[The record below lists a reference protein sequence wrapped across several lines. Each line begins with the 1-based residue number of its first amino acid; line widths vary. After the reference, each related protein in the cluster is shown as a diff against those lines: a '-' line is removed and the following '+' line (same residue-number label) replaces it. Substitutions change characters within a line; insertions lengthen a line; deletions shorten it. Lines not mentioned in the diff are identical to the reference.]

1 MFSESTLEPSLIQS
15 YQTALYRV
23 DTEPSFVLKVGET
36 SPALA
41 QLLQRMKAD
50 CAAYFTAC
58 NPWGQQ
64 LTDAENADRQS
75 ALKRELNRLN
85 VQFISGMG
93 LDSKKVWPGEASVL
107 ILDLS
112 LEATQALGRK
122 YEQNAVVWSAQ
133 DAIPQLILLK

>member
-1 MFSESTLEPSLIQS
+1 MFSESTLEPRLIQA
-15 YQTALYRV
+15 YQAALYRV
-23 DTEPSFVLKVGET
+23 DADPSFDLKVGEA

-50 CAAYFTAC
+50 CAAFFTAC

-75 ALKRELNRLN
+75 ALKQELNRLN
-85 VQFISGMG
+85 LQFISGMG